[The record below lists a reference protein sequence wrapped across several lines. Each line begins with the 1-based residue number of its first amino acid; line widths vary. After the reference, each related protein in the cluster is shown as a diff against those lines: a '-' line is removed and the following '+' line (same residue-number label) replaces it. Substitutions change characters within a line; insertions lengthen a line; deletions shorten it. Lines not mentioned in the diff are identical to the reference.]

1 MEPHHE
7 LQGSPK
13 SSSMC
18 CQVKE
23 KVQALLHQ
31 LSVSPGC
38 SSMPK
43 PDFVHLLEGVLDGV
57 ISCTPHSH
65 QA

>member
-13 SSSMC
+13 SSSMR

-38 SSMPK
+38 LSMPK
-43 PDFVHLLEGVLDGV
+43 PDFVHLLKEIQRG
-57 ISCTPHSH
+57 
-65 QA
+65 